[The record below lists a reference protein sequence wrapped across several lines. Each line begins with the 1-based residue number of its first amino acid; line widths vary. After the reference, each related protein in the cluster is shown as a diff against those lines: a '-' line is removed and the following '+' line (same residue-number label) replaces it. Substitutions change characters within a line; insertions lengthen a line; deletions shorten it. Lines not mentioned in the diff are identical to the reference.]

1 MFVQLWMSI
10 VIVAHSCS
18 RTSTLATCPH
28 IGVTAMAGVR
38 RMSWPWSSLRLRL
51 SASRSEDSSSA
62 SSYSP
67 SPSAKEVC
75 THVCMNLL
83 VVGTLH
89 TCMFYVCMCLH
100 ECKHIHMRLYCCV
113 CAILYAHIVS
123 NYHALVSSCVLLFA
137 PPPPPPPLFLLP
149 THFLHHIPDFAAHT
163 GA

>member
-1 MFVQLWMSI
+1 MFVQLWMSS

-89 TCMFYVCMCLH
+89 VCSTCVCVCMSANT
-100 ECKHIHMRLYCCV
+100 YTCV
-113 CAILYAHIVS
+113 CIVAGVLFCTRTLYPTTTP
-123 NYHALVSSCVLLFA
+123 SCHPVFFCL
-137 PPPPPPPLFLLP
+137 PPPPPSFSPSYTLS
-149 THFLHHIPDFAAHT
+149 TPDFPAHT